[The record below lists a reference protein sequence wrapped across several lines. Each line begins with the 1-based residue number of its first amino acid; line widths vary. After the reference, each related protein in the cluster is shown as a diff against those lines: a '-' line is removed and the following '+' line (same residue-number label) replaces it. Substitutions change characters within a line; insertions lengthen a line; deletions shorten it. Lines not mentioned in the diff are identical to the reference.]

1 MQVSDSEAHSFPVQH
16 VASSAKMLSSLWFD
30 REPAFFPYMKMFA
43 EWSYKCVYRKK
54 IG

>member
-1 MQVSDSEAHSFPVQH
+1 MQVSDPEAHSFPVH
-16 VASSAKMLSSLWFD
+16 CVASRAKMLSSLWSD

-43 EWSYKCVYRKK
+43 EGSYKCVYRKT

>member
-1 MQVSDSEAHSFPVQH
+1 MQVSDSETHSFPVYH

-30 REPAFFPYMKMFA
+30 RELAFFPYMKMFA